1 MNFLNSFFTGIDNM
15 IVSII
20 RVMEGG
26 GSPATLITIF
36 LILGGVIIGTFGYK
50 IFKMIIAI
58 NSAVIFGLVAW
69 TVLSMNGFNTE
80 LINALT
86 ALAAIGGAFA
96 GFFLYQIGLFL
107 QGFFTTFLLSI
118 FAVTAME
125 IPMNFTIVLIVLALS
140 ITGGVLAIVLKK
152 WFIILSSSFNGAFFT
167 VAGIQFA
174 IILSAEGN
182 RTLIRRLTSDLSW
195 LVSEDFLLIL
205 TIPFAIGFCV
215 VQYLLEKKNP
225 VFKVTEQKKE
235 FTIYENTLSEKAEG

>member
-1 MNFLNSFFTGIDNM
+1 MNFFNSFFTGIDNL

-26 GSPATLITIF
+26 GSPAILITTF
-36 LILGGVIIGTFGYK
+36 LILGGITIGSFGYK

-69 TVLSMNGFNTE
+69 TLLSMNGFNTE

-86 ALAAIGGAFA
+86 AISAIGGAFA

-118 FAVTAME
+118 IAVTVME

-140 ITGGVLAIVLKK
+140 ITGGILAIVLKK
-152 WFIILSSSFNGAFFT
+152 WFIILASSFNGAFFT
-167 VAGIQFA
+167 VGGIQFA

-182 RTLIRRLTSDLSW
+182 GAMIRRLTSELSW
-195 LVSEDFLLIL
+195 LVSADFLLIL

-215 VQYLLEKKNP
+215 IQYILEKRDP
-225 VFKVTEQKKE
+225 VFKALETK
-235 FTIYENTLSEKAEG
+235 